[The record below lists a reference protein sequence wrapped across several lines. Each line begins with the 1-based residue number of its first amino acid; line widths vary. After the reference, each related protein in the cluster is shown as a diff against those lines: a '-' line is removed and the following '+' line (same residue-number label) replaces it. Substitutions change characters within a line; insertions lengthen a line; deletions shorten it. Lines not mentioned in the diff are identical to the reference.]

1 MTSRI
6 NLCVILSI
14 FHTSNICSYI
24 IRTPPSAC
32 STARVINLDL
42 EDRYGVGSEHSAHY
56 NTLKWF
62 LFYLL
67 VETSKYQSDTKEK
80 E

>member
-1 MTSRI
+1 MTTGI

-14 FHTSNICSYI
+14 FHISNTYSYI
-24 IRTPPSAC
+24 MWTPPSAC
-32 STARVINLDL
+32 STARAINQDL
-42 EDRYGVGSEHSAHY
+42 EDRYVVGREHFAHY

-67 VETSKYQSDTKEK
+67 IETSVEPRYQILQD
-80 E
+80 